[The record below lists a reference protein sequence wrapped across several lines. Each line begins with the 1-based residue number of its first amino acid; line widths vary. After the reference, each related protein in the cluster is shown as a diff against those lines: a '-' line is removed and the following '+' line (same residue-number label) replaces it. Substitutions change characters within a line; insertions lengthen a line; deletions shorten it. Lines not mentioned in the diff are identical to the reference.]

1 MIETNNVCEDQAH
14 SRSSLYYFLSTL
26 FLTPPGSDSIAKV
39 GELVSS
45 AKESMHLGDQ
55 APGLLPILHATDDE
69 DIQNHIQEYHD
80 LFKVPLEKYVAP
92 YESVYREKRM
102 SGQTATAVKK
112 IYALVGFAIPHEYYE
127 REDHI
132 GIELAFM
139 ATLCRE
145 EITAST
151 NNRFDLV
158 KALLGMENKFLEEHL
173 VCWLPDLCDKIFEK
187 TENWFYRAVA
197 KITLEF
203 VQCDANSVQVL
214 LDQT

>member
-1 MIETNNVCEDQAH
+1 MTETNDVCEDQTL

-26 FLTPPGSDSIAKV
+26 FLNPPGSDSIVKV
-39 GELVSS
+39 GELVSA

-55 APGLLPILHATDDE
+55 ATELLPILHAKDDE
-69 DIQNHIQEYHD
+69 DTQNLIQEYHD

-92 YESVYREKRM
+92 YESVYRDKRM
-102 SGQTATAVKK
+102 SGQAAAAVKK
-112 IYALVGFAIPHEYYE
+112 IYAQVGFAIPHEYYE
-127 REDHI
+127 LADHI

-145 EITAST
+145 EITACR
-151 NNRFDLV
+151 NNRFELV
-158 KALLGMENKFLEEHL
+158 NALLGMENKFLEEHL

-187 TENWFYRAVA
+187 TENAFYRAVA

-203 VQCDANSVQVL
+203 VQCDINSVQAL